1 VSSPPAVALESP
13 AAIRL
18 RNFVASGVVVAGSC
32 AAYAMQPGHQSK
44 LVLLNGGPAFSFT
57 GMQFLVVAAIAYLT
71 VLGVY
76 YAAEGDP
83 STSKSV
89 VFLRVVS
96 AFLRSPAALVRRGLL
111 GDERL
116 AVLSTLLKAFFAPI
130 MAVSLMRFTMGS
142 LDNGWA
148 MVAGGALDADFAHT
162 FNRYGFWLAMQTIL
176 FVDVL
181 LFTVGYL
188 VELPALKNEIRS
200 VDPTLVGWTAAL
212 LCYPPFNGITSHVLG
227 YQVSDFPQFD
237 NPTAHL
243 VLNILLLALMA
254 IYAGAS
260 VALGFKASNLTHR
273 GIVER
278 GPYAVIRHP
287 AYTCKN
293 MAWWIGSVPLV
304 SAAFSQSWFSGILA
318 LGTVVGWTMLYI
330 LRAITEED
338 HLRSVDGAY
347 AAYAERVRYRFVP
360 GLV

>member
-1 VSSPPAVALESP
+1 MRSPPAVALESR

-18 RNFVASGVVVAGSC
+18 RNFIASGVAIAGSC
-32 AAYAMQPGHQSK
+32 AAYAVQPGHHSK
-44 LVLLNGGPAFSFT
+44 LVLLYGGQAFSFT
-57 GMQFLVVAAIAYLT
+57 GMEFLVAAAVAYLA
-71 VLGVY
+71 VLGAY
-76 YAAEGDP
+76 YATERVPG
-83 STSKSV
+83 TSKSV
-89 VFLRVVS
+89 VFLRV
-96 AFLRSPAALVRRGLL
+96 AGTFLRSPQAVIRHGLSI
-111 GDERL
+111 DERL

-130 MAVSLMRFTMGS
+130 MAVSLMLFMIGW

-148 MVAGGALDADFAHT
+148 MVAGGALDAGFGHT
-162 FNRYGFWLAMQTIL
+162 FNRFGFWFAMQVIL

-200 VDPTLVGWTAAL
+200 VDPSLLGWTAAL
-212 LCYPPFNGITSHVLG
+212 LCYPPFNGITSRVLG
-227 YQVSDFPQFD
+227 YQASDFPQFD
-237 NPTAHL
+237 NPTAHVLLNIVLL
-243 VLNILLLALMA
+243 VLMGV
-254 IYAGAS
+254 YASAS

-273 GIVER
+273 GIVMR

-293 MAWWIGSVPLV
+293 MAWWIGSAPLV
-304 SAAFSQSWFSGILA
+304 SAAFSQSLSSGMLA
-318 LGTVVGWTMLYI
+318 LASLVGWTMLYI